1 MNRESL
7 PRVSYIK
14 AIDVWMIVCLIFVF
28 ASLIEY
34 AVVNVVSR
42 RVRPSRGH
50 MDGGLLQPVTSSAGQ
65 QTTRYPLAAD
75 KNVRIC
81 LFYDKVTTKIFS
93 FIPSTCSKALSIFNP
108 DNAFYQE
115 GLKSFHNTELGKFM
129 DFQE

>member
-65 QTTRYPLAAD
+65 QTTRSYPLAAD
-75 KNVRIC
+75 KNVRLC
-81 LFYDKVTTKIFS
+81 LLYVIVTI
-93 FIPSTCSKALSIFNP
+93 
-108 DNAFYQE
+108 
-115 GLKSFHNTELGKFM
+115 KF
-129 DFQE
+129 